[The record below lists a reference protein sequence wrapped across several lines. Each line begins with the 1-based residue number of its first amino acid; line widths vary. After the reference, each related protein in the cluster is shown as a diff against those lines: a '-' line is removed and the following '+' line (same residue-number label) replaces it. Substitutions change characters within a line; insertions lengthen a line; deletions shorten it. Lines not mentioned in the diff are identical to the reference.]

1 MNNILTSLAKFEIEI
16 FKHYKKYTDPR
27 NTEKCLYV
35 DTSKMTKDGDTFF
48 EYKDEALEF
57 LKSPIKIGAFTFER
71 INNDIKI
78 KL

>member
-48 EYKDEALEF
+48 EYKDEALGF
-57 LKSPIKIGAFTFER
+57 LKAPIKIGAFTFER

>member
-16 FKHYKKYTDPR
+16 FKHYKKYADPR

-48 EYKDEALEF
+48 EYKDEALRF
-57 LKSPIKIGAFTFER
+57 LYDPIIIGTYKFER

-78 KL
+78 TL

>member
-1 MNNILTSLAKFEIEI
+1 MNDVLTSLAKFEIEI

-57 LKSPIKIGAFTFER
+57 LKAPIKIGALTFER

-78 KL
+78 TL